1 MANVYSE
8 HESRGTMRPLAIQ
21 TQRVSVE
28 LASRPVLR
36 NVSIEIESG
45 KWTNIVGPNGAGKS
59 TLLKA
64 IAGLIPFKGEV
75 LYPTLKAIDPS
86 LKDKAR
92 HISWLGQNQMG
103 ADDLSVYDVAMLGRI
118 PHQSWLGSAGGE
130 DHAAVESALKL
141 TQAWDWKDRSLK
153 DLSGGER
160 QRALLARALAVKAD
174 ILLMDEP
181 LANLDP
187 PHQVDWLEIVK
198 SLIDQRKTVV
208 SVLHEIS
215 IALRSDEL
223 IVMNC
228 GQIEFQ
234 GSCTAPQTHKAV
246 ELVFENKI
254 QIARVN
260 EQWISLPRMI
270 SEI

>member
-1 MANVYSE
+1 MS
-8 HESRGTMRPLAIQ
+8 SLAIQ
-21 TQRVSVE
+21 TQSISVQFGF
-28 LASRPVLR
+28 RPVLS
-36 NVSIEIESG
+36 NISINIECG

-64 IAGLIPFKGEV
+64 MAGLIPIKGKV
-75 LYPTLKAIDPS
+75 FYPTIKAVSPT

-118 PHQSWLGSAGGE
+118 PHQGWLGSAGEE
-130 DHAAVESALKL
+130 DRSAVESALKV
-141 TQAWDWKDRSLK
+141 TRAWHWRDRYLK

-181 LANLDP
+181 LSNLDP

-198 SLIDQRKTVV
+198 SLIEQQKTVV

-215 IALRSDEL
+215 MALRSDEL

-228 GQIEFQ
+228 GQIEHQ
-234 GSCTAPQTHKAV
+234 GSCAAPQTHQAV
-246 ELVFENKI
+246 ERVFENKI
-254 QIARVN
+254 QITRVN
-260 EQWISLPRMI
+260 EQWISLPRMFSDI
-270 SEI
+270 